1 MKPVLVILLF
11 LVSMP
16 SIANGT
22 DECVQFLDS
31 FLPLQEFRR
40 LESEIHCLLRH
51 GSWVRDL
58 PHERT
63 STSCRMEPFSNWNRV
78 KGDLS
83 CSNASQS
90 EGNLFKWHSNPN
102 CAQKLLPFSRDHFCD
117 ILNGRNIL
125 VVGDSI
131 SEEMFFTIFTAMD
144 AECHHPICED
154 KIPSQV
160 LEIRNDR
167 LSLLLENVTGE
178 CPNRAP
184 LNFVECPFAKYIM
197 EKNISILIMNRGAH
211 YEDNEK
217 TIADI
222 NETLAYITAL
232 YPSLSIIYRNTP
244 HGHLNDTIDAFFSP
258 PLLNPPKIA
267 EEIRL
272 NYETYGSWNYDKF
285 HQQNVA
291 VHAFLYAN
299 YPQILNLD
307 FFTSTILRQDS
318 HYDNL
323 HYCMPGPIDTWV
335 RTFLYNAL
343 RIMSPPT
350 QNQEHTSTYSRKSVY
365 STLQECEMVVD
376 SVLKNEKRRRRKRR
390 R

>member
-1 MKPVLVILLF
+1 MKCLVILVF
-11 LVSMP
+11 LVVVLAKAE
-16 SIANGT
+16 IT
-22 DECVQFLDS
+22 DNKCIQFFNS
-31 FLPLQEFRR
+31 FLPLKEFQQ

-58 PHERT
+58 PYERK
-63 STSCRMEPFSNWNRV
+63 STSCHIEPFSTYNR
-78 KGDLS
+78 

-90 EGNLFKWHSNPN
+90 EGNLYQWHSNPN
-102 CAQKLLPFSRDHFCD
+102 CAQKLLPFSRDHFCN

-144 AECHHPICED
+144 AECHHAICED

-160 LEIRNDR
+160 LGIRNDR
-167 LSLLLENVTGE
+167 LSLLLENATGE

-184 LNFVECPFAKYIM
+184 LNFIECPFAKYII
-197 EKNISILIMNRGAH
+197 EKNISILIINRGAH

-244 HGHLNDTIDAFFSP
+244 YGHLNNSIDAFFSP

-267 EEIRL
+267 KEIDEK
-272 NYETYGSWNYDKF
+272 YSSWNYDKF
-285 HQQNVA
+285 RVQNIA
-291 VHAFLYAN
+291 VHTFLYAN

-335 RTFLYNAL
+335 MSFLYNAL

-350 QNQEHTSTYSRKSVY
+350 QNQEHNSKSPRKSNY
-365 STLQECEMVVD
+365 STLQECEMAVD
-376 SVLKNEKRRRRKRR
+376 SALKNKRTKRRRR
-390 R
+390 